1 MLYTIEQALQQ
12 LRNINEAIYDDLNQL
27 SGDARDGYLEALKT
41 IIKLKNPQSRTK
53 LNSKGSQIDPRM
65 HIPNIQSQ
73 SPQQDNDTSSGNS
86 SSKIEQQSSR
96 IQIDINKVRE
106 LAAQQRNDADD
117 VIDDADNLIDSDVL
131 DQLSDEARAA
141 KTQADIDKISAR
153 LERIKQFWDED
164 SIKQHTDDAQVRKVR
179 TSPSMVARNFAR
191 YANQRHKQDHRYKAM
206 QIDMIAQNI
215 ARTIKNEISIKRDS
229 SWSRY
234 NPRSDDLGYIQ
245 PGRYNKEVKD
255 RPVVLFYFDVSGSW
269 SGNQEKIN
277 MGHRIEQAL
286 IQLDKQKKIKL
297 IRKYF
302 GRKAHDEFTTS
313 DSGNSSEPGPDIIRM
328 QQAGLC
334 DNLIIMTDS
343 DPQPTSPAVIDGC
356 VWLLFYDYVSGAVVE
371 NIKSKDKRNTFI
383 YMIEHD

>member
-1 MLYTIEQALQQ
+1 MLDTIEQALRQ

-27 SGDARDGYLEALKT
+27 VGDARAGYLEGLRAILE
-41 IIKLKNPQSRTK
+41 LNSPQDGNK

-65 HIPNIQSQ
+65 HMPNVPNQP
-73 SPQQDNDTSSGNS
+73 PQQSDDMSPS
-86 SSKIEQQSSR
+86 SSSDKIEQQSSKL
-96 IQIDINKVRE
+96 QIDIDKVRE
-106 LAAQQRNDADD
+106 LAAQQRNSADD
-117 VIDDADNLIDSDVL
+117 VIDDADNLIDSDAL

-153 LERIKQFWDED
+153 LERIKQFWDD
-164 SIKQHTDDAQVRKVR
+164 ASVKQHTDDAEIRKAMR
-179 TSPSMVARNFAR
+179 SPSAVAKKFAR
-191 YANQRHKQDHRYKAM
+191 YANQRHKRDYRFKALR
-206 QIDMIAQNI
+206 IDVIARNI
-215 ARTIKNEISIKRDS
+215 ARSIKNEISLKRDS

-269 SGNQEKIN
+269 CGNQEKIH
-277 MGHRIEQAL
+277 MGHQIEQAL

-302 GRKAHDEFTTS
+302 GTKAHDEFTNS
-313 DSGNSSEPGPDIIRM
+313 DHGNSSEPGPDIIRM

-343 DPQPTSPAVIDGC
+343 DPHPTSHVVIDGC
-356 VWLLFYDYVSGAVVE
+356 VWLLFYDSVSDPVVE
-371 NIKSKDKRNTFI
+371 NITAKNPEKRFI
-383 YMIEHD
+383 YMIQHD